1 MSDGA
6 KYGFRAT
13 SISRGEI
20 KRKKGSGWG
29 KKAARNDNIVLLSI
43 YVLKEEHKPILCMEV
58 AVGY

>member
-1 MSDGA
+1 MASGQLA
-6 KYGFRAT
+6 FPEGKL
-13 SISRGEI
+13 

>member
-1 MSDGA
+1 MVQSMASGQLA
-6 KYGFRAT
+6 FPEGKL
-13 SISRGEI
+13 